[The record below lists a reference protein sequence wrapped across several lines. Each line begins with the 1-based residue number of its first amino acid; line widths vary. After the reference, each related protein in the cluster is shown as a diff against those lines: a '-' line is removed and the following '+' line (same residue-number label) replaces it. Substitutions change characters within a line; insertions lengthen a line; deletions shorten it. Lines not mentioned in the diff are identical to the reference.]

1 MGLVPAAVI
10 GDFDSISPAVAAALP
25 KAIMHRVDEQETI
38 DFEKALTRIGA
49 PFVLGVGFLGAR
61 IDHTLATL
69 SALVRMRDRRCLL
82 IGSDDVIFAAT
93 DEVSLNLPLGSRLSL
108 FPMDAV
114 TGRSDGLRWPIE
126 EIAFAPAG
134 RVGTSNKVTG
144 PVHLAF
150 DGPGMLVILPRAAL
164 APALAAFRG

>member
-1 MGLVPAAVI
+1 MIQTVIQSQEGVTLLGAGEATPECVTEALTYAPTLVAADGGSSLAVEMGLVPAAVI

-82 IGSDDVIFAAT
+82 MAQT
-93 DEVSLNLPLGSRLSL
+93 
-108 FPMDAV
+108 
-114 TGRSDGLRWPIE
+114 T
-126 EIAFAPAG
+126 
-134 RVGTSNKVTG
+134 
-144 PVHLAF
+144 
-150 DGPGMLVILPRAAL
+150 
-164 APALAAFRG
+164 